1 VLKWFQLRNA
11 IGRLQV
17 MAEASSFLK
26 IPRERIGVLI
36 GPNGATKKY
45 IERTLLVKLEI
56 ESETGGVKIILAENV
71 EDPSLLFKA
80 KDVVNAI
87 GRGFSPEL
95 AFRLI
100 RDEEAFLD
108 IIDLRAIFGKSESD
122 IKRVKGRIIGMEGK
136 TRRIIEELTETNVCV
151 YGHTVGLIGDIEQVQ
166 AAREAIQM
174 LIRGSLHSTVYRFLH
189 RKRRELK
196 KKMLELWEKPPEEK

>member
-1 VLKWFQLRNA
+1 
-11 IGRLQV
+11 

-36 GPNGATKKY
+36 GPNGEIKKY
-45 IERTLLVKLEI
+45 IERALLVKLEI
-56 ESETGGVKIILAENV
+56 ESETGSIKIILTESV

-80 KDVVNAI
+80 KDVINAI
-87 GRGFSPEL
+87 GRGFSPEP

-100 RDEEAFLD
+100 RDEKTFLD
-108 IIDLRAIFGKSESD
+108 VIDLRAIFGKSESD
-122 IKRVKGRIIGMEGK
+122 IRRVKGRIIGMEGK

-151 YGHTVGLIGDIEQVQ
+151 YGHTIGLIGDIEQVQ

-196 KKMLELWEKPPEEK
+196 KRKLELWEKPEEKNH